1 MGNFVCIRILFVHA
15 LSGCD
20 TAPKVFGIH
29 RNKTLSKLKSDKL
42 FAKQAGVFMNSKSTK
57 ENVINAEE
65 NALVSLYNG
74 LGNKK
79 LDDLRLSRI

>member
-1 MGNFVCIRILFVHA
+1 
-15 LSGCD
+15 
-20 TAPKVFGIH
+20 
-29 RNKTLSKLKSDKL
+29 
-42 FAKQAGVFMNSKSTK
+42 MNSKSTK